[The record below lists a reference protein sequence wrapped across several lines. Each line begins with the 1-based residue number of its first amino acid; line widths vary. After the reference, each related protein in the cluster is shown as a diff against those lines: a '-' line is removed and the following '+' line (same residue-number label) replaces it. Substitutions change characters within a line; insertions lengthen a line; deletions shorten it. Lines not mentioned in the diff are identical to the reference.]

1 MDDGVRINKFLGSA
15 GYCSRREADRLVGE
29 GRVFIDGNMADMGSR
44 VMPGQKV
51 YVDGKAVVP
60 EEENILIAVN
70 KPRGIVCT
78 TTDKQGANNIVDFLG
93 CDKRIYP
100 VGRLDK
106 DSEGLLLMTNDGEL
120 MNNILTGKN
129 EHEKEYIVEVD
140 KNLSDDFERRMSE
153 PMYLKELDKTTRPCR
168 VIKAGKKTF
177 RIILKQGLN
186 RQIRRMCSNLGY
198 KVVKLK
204 RIRIMNIELN
214 DLPAGAT
221 RKIEGS
227 EYEKLMNLINKKLGQ
242 KVVTEMTDLERI
254 KELVSILNKA
264 GKSYYSEGVEI
275 MSNFEYDKLYDE
287 LVKLEEKTKIVLSD
301 SPTVNVGYETLSELP
316 KERHDSPMLS
326 LDKTK
331 NSDELVD
338 WLGSQRGLLSWKLD
352 GLTIVLTYENG
363 ELLKAVT
370 RGNGEVGEIITQ
382 NAKVFK
388 NVPLSIPFKG
398 RLVIRGEA
406 IITYSDFEKINE

>member
-60 EEENILIAVN
+60 DEENILIAVN

-168 VIKAGKKTF
+168 VIKTGKKTF

-198 KVVKLK
+198 KVIKLK

-227 EYEKLMNLINKKLGQ
+227 EYEKLMNLINKK
-242 KVVTEMTDLERI
+242 
-254 KELVSILNKA
+254 
-264 GKSYYSEGVEI
+264 
-275 MSNFEYDKLYDE
+275 
-287 LVKLEEKTKIVLSD
+287 
-301 SPTVNVGYETLSELP
+301 
-316 KERHDSPMLS
+316 
-326 LDKTK
+326 
-331 NSDELVD
+331 
-338 WLGSQRGLLSWKLD
+338 
-352 GLTIVLTYENG
+352 
-363 ELLKAVT
+363 
-370 RGNGEVGEIITQ
+370 
-382 NAKVFK
+382 
-388 NVPLSIPFKG
+388 
-398 RLVIRGEA
+398 
-406 IITYSDFEKINE
+406 

>member
-227 EYEKLMNLINKKLGQ
+227 EYEKIMNLINKK
-242 KVVTEMTDLERI
+242 
-254 KELVSILNKA
+254 
-264 GKSYYSEGVEI
+264 
-275 MSNFEYDKLYDE
+275 
-287 LVKLEEKTKIVLSD
+287 
-301 SPTVNVGYETLSELP
+301 
-316 KERHDSPMLS
+316 
-326 LDKTK
+326 
-331 NSDELVD
+331 
-338 WLGSQRGLLSWKLD
+338 
-352 GLTIVLTYENG
+352 
-363 ELLKAVT
+363 
-370 RGNGEVGEIITQ
+370 
-382 NAKVFK
+382 
-388 NVPLSIPFKG
+388 
-398 RLVIRGEA
+398 
-406 IITYSDFEKINE
+406 

>member
-29 GRVFIDGNMADMGSR
+29 GRVFIDRNMADMGSR

-120 MNNILTGKN
+120 MNNILKGKN

-168 VIKAGKKTF
+168 VIKTGKKTF

-227 EYEKLMNLINKKLGQ
+227 EYEKLMNLINKK
-242 KVVTEMTDLERI
+242 
-254 KELVSILNKA
+254 
-264 GKSYYSEGVEI
+264 
-275 MSNFEYDKLYDE
+275 
-287 LVKLEEKTKIVLSD
+287 
-301 SPTVNVGYETLSELP
+301 
-316 KERHDSPMLS
+316 
-326 LDKTK
+326 
-331 NSDELVD
+331 
-338 WLGSQRGLLSWKLD
+338 
-352 GLTIVLTYENG
+352 
-363 ELLKAVT
+363 
-370 RGNGEVGEIITQ
+370 
-382 NAKVFK
+382 
-388 NVPLSIPFKG
+388 
-398 RLVIRGEA
+398 
-406 IITYSDFEKINE
+406 

>member
-44 VMPGQKV
+44 VIPGQKV

-168 VIKAGKKTF
+168 VIKTGKKTF

-227 EYEKLMNLINKKLGQ
+227 EYEKLMNLINKK
-242 KVVTEMTDLERI
+242 
-254 KELVSILNKA
+254 
-264 GKSYYSEGVEI
+264 
-275 MSNFEYDKLYDE
+275 
-287 LVKLEEKTKIVLSD
+287 
-301 SPTVNVGYETLSELP
+301 
-316 KERHDSPMLS
+316 
-326 LDKTK
+326 
-331 NSDELVD
+331 
-338 WLGSQRGLLSWKLD
+338 
-352 GLTIVLTYENG
+352 
-363 ELLKAVT
+363 
-370 RGNGEVGEIITQ
+370 
-382 NAKVFK
+382 
-388 NVPLSIPFKG
+388 
-398 RLVIRGEA
+398 
-406 IITYSDFEKINE
+406 

>member
-15 GYCSRREADRLVGE
+15 GYCSRREADWLVGE
-29 GRVFIDGNMADMGSR
+29 GRVFIDGNMANMGSR

-168 VIKAGKKTF
+168 VIKTGKKTF

-227 EYEKLMNLINKKLGQ
+227 EYEKLMNLINKK
-242 KVVTEMTDLERI
+242 
-254 KELVSILNKA
+254 
-264 GKSYYSEGVEI
+264 
-275 MSNFEYDKLYDE
+275 
-287 LVKLEEKTKIVLSD
+287 
-301 SPTVNVGYETLSELP
+301 
-316 KERHDSPMLS
+316 
-326 LDKTK
+326 
-331 NSDELVD
+331 
-338 WLGSQRGLLSWKLD
+338 
-352 GLTIVLTYENG
+352 
-363 ELLKAVT
+363 
-370 RGNGEVGEIITQ
+370 
-382 NAKVFK
+382 
-388 NVPLSIPFKG
+388 
-398 RLVIRGEA
+398 
-406 IITYSDFEKINE
+406 

>member
-70 KPRGIVCT
+70 KPRGTVCT

-168 VIKAGKKTF
+168 VIKTGKKTF

-227 EYEKLMNLINKKLGQ
+227 EYEKLMNLINKK
-242 KVVTEMTDLERI
+242 
-254 KELVSILNKA
+254 
-264 GKSYYSEGVEI
+264 
-275 MSNFEYDKLYDE
+275 
-287 LVKLEEKTKIVLSD
+287 
-301 SPTVNVGYETLSELP
+301 
-316 KERHDSPMLS
+316 
-326 LDKTK
+326 
-331 NSDELVD
+331 
-338 WLGSQRGLLSWKLD
+338 
-352 GLTIVLTYENG
+352 
-363 ELLKAVT
+363 
-370 RGNGEVGEIITQ
+370 
-382 NAKVFK
+382 
-388 NVPLSIPFKG
+388 
-398 RLVIRGEA
+398 
-406 IITYSDFEKINE
+406 

>member
-51 YVDGKAVVP
+51 YVDGKAVAP

-168 VIKAGKKTF
+168 VIKTGKKTF

-227 EYEKLMNLINKKLGQ
+227 EYEKLMNLINKK
-242 KVVTEMTDLERI
+242 
-254 KELVSILNKA
+254 
-264 GKSYYSEGVEI
+264 
-275 MSNFEYDKLYDE
+275 
-287 LVKLEEKTKIVLSD
+287 
-301 SPTVNVGYETLSELP
+301 
-316 KERHDSPMLS
+316 
-326 LDKTK
+326 
-331 NSDELVD
+331 
-338 WLGSQRGLLSWKLD
+338 
-352 GLTIVLTYENG
+352 
-363 ELLKAVT
+363 
-370 RGNGEVGEIITQ
+370 
-382 NAKVFK
+382 
-388 NVPLSIPFKG
+388 
-398 RLVIRGEA
+398 
-406 IITYSDFEKINE
+406 

>member
-29 GRVFIDGNMADMGSR
+29 GRVFIDRNMADMGSR

-168 VIKAGKKTF
+168 VIKTGKKTF

-198 KVVKLK
+198 KVIKLK

-227 EYEKLMNLINKKLGQ
+227 EYEKLMNLINKK
-242 KVVTEMTDLERI
+242 
-254 KELVSILNKA
+254 
-264 GKSYYSEGVEI
+264 
-275 MSNFEYDKLYDE
+275 
-287 LVKLEEKTKIVLSD
+287 
-301 SPTVNVGYETLSELP
+301 
-316 KERHDSPMLS
+316 
-326 LDKTK
+326 
-331 NSDELVD
+331 
-338 WLGSQRGLLSWKLD
+338 
-352 GLTIVLTYENG
+352 
-363 ELLKAVT
+363 
-370 RGNGEVGEIITQ
+370 
-382 NAKVFK
+382 
-388 NVPLSIPFKG
+388 
-398 RLVIRGEA
+398 
-406 IITYSDFEKINE
+406 

>member
-168 VIKAGKKTF
+168 VIKTGKKTF

-227 EYEKLMNLINKKLGQ
+227 QYEKLMNLINKK
-242 KVVTEMTDLERI
+242 
-254 KELVSILNKA
+254 
-264 GKSYYSEGVEI
+264 
-275 MSNFEYDKLYDE
+275 
-287 LVKLEEKTKIVLSD
+287 
-301 SPTVNVGYETLSELP
+301 
-316 KERHDSPMLS
+316 
-326 LDKTK
+326 
-331 NSDELVD
+331 
-338 WLGSQRGLLSWKLD
+338 
-352 GLTIVLTYENG
+352 
-363 ELLKAVT
+363 
-370 RGNGEVGEIITQ
+370 
-382 NAKVFK
+382 
-388 NVPLSIPFKG
+388 
-398 RLVIRGEA
+398 
-406 IITYSDFEKINE
+406 

>member
-51 YVDGKAVVP
+51 YVDGKVVVP

-120 MNNILTGKN
+120 MNNVLTGKN

-168 VIKAGKKTF
+168 VIKTGKKTF

-227 EYEKLMNLINKKLGQ
+227 EYEKLMNLINKK
-242 KVVTEMTDLERI
+242 
-254 KELVSILNKA
+254 
-264 GKSYYSEGVEI
+264 
-275 MSNFEYDKLYDE
+275 
-287 LVKLEEKTKIVLSD
+287 
-301 SPTVNVGYETLSELP
+301 
-316 KERHDSPMLS
+316 
-326 LDKTK
+326 
-331 NSDELVD
+331 
-338 WLGSQRGLLSWKLD
+338 
-352 GLTIVLTYENG
+352 
-363 ELLKAVT
+363 
-370 RGNGEVGEIITQ
+370 
-382 NAKVFK
+382 
-388 NVPLSIPFKG
+388 
-398 RLVIRGEA
+398 
-406 IITYSDFEKINE
+406 

>member
-1 MDDGVRINKFLGSA
+1 M
-15 GYCSRREADRLVGE
+15 ADR
-29 GRVFIDGNMADMGSR
+29 GSR

-168 VIKAGKKTF
+168 VIKTGKKTF

-227 EYEKLMNLINKKLGQ
+227 EYEKLMNLINKK
-242 KVVTEMTDLERI
+242 
-254 KELVSILNKA
+254 
-264 GKSYYSEGVEI
+264 
-275 MSNFEYDKLYDE
+275 
-287 LVKLEEKTKIVLSD
+287 
-301 SPTVNVGYETLSELP
+301 
-316 KERHDSPMLS
+316 
-326 LDKTK
+326 
-331 NSDELVD
+331 
-338 WLGSQRGLLSWKLD
+338 
-352 GLTIVLTYENG
+352 
-363 ELLKAVT
+363 
-370 RGNGEVGEIITQ
+370 
-382 NAKVFK
+382 
-388 NVPLSIPFKG
+388 
-398 RLVIRGEA
+398 
-406 IITYSDFEKINE
+406 

>member
-60 EEENILIAVN
+60 EEENILMAVN

-168 VIKAGKKTF
+168 VIKTGKKTF

-227 EYEKLMNLINKKLGQ
+227 EYEKLMNLINKK
-242 KVVTEMTDLERI
+242 
-254 KELVSILNKA
+254 
-264 GKSYYSEGVEI
+264 
-275 MSNFEYDKLYDE
+275 
-287 LVKLEEKTKIVLSD
+287 
-301 SPTVNVGYETLSELP
+301 
-316 KERHDSPMLS
+316 
-326 LDKTK
+326 
-331 NSDELVD
+331 
-338 WLGSQRGLLSWKLD
+338 
-352 GLTIVLTYENG
+352 
-363 ELLKAVT
+363 
-370 RGNGEVGEIITQ
+370 
-382 NAKVFK
+382 
-388 NVPLSIPFKG
+388 
-398 RLVIRGEA
+398 
-406 IITYSDFEKINE
+406 

>member
-106 DSEGLLLMTNDGEL
+106 DSEGLLLMSNDGEL

-227 EYEKLMNLINKKLGQ
+227 EYEKLMNLINKK
-242 KVVTEMTDLERI
+242 
-254 KELVSILNKA
+254 
-264 GKSYYSEGVEI
+264 
-275 MSNFEYDKLYDE
+275 
-287 LVKLEEKTKIVLSD
+287 
-301 SPTVNVGYETLSELP
+301 
-316 KERHDSPMLS
+316 
-326 LDKTK
+326 
-331 NSDELVD
+331 
-338 WLGSQRGLLSWKLD
+338 
-352 GLTIVLTYENG
+352 
-363 ELLKAVT
+363 
-370 RGNGEVGEIITQ
+370 
-382 NAKVFK
+382 
-388 NVPLSIPFKG
+388 
-398 RLVIRGEA
+398 
-406 IITYSDFEKINE
+406 

>member
-1 MDDGVRINKFLGSA
+1 MDDGVRIKRFLGSA

-168 VIKAGKKTF
+168 VIKTGKKTF

-227 EYEKLMNLINKKLGQ
+227 EYEKLMNLINKK
-242 KVVTEMTDLERI
+242 
-254 KELVSILNKA
+254 
-264 GKSYYSEGVEI
+264 
-275 MSNFEYDKLYDE
+275 
-287 LVKLEEKTKIVLSD
+287 
-301 SPTVNVGYETLSELP
+301 
-316 KERHDSPMLS
+316 
-326 LDKTK
+326 
-331 NSDELVD
+331 
-338 WLGSQRGLLSWKLD
+338 
-352 GLTIVLTYENG
+352 
-363 ELLKAVT
+363 
-370 RGNGEVGEIITQ
+370 
-382 NAKVFK
+382 
-388 NVPLSIPFKG
+388 
-398 RLVIRGEA
+398 
-406 IITYSDFEKINE
+406 

>member
-70 KPRGIVCT
+70 KPRGIICT

-120 MNNILTGKN
+120 MNNVLTGKN

-168 VIKAGKKTF
+168 VIKTGKKTF

-227 EYEKLMNLINKKLGQ
+227 EYEKLMNLINKK
-242 KVVTEMTDLERI
+242 
-254 KELVSILNKA
+254 
-264 GKSYYSEGVEI
+264 
-275 MSNFEYDKLYDE
+275 
-287 LVKLEEKTKIVLSD
+287 
-301 SPTVNVGYETLSELP
+301 
-316 KERHDSPMLS
+316 
-326 LDKTK
+326 
-331 NSDELVD
+331 
-338 WLGSQRGLLSWKLD
+338 
-352 GLTIVLTYENG
+352 
-363 ELLKAVT
+363 
-370 RGNGEVGEIITQ
+370 
-382 NAKVFK
+382 
-388 NVPLSIPFKG
+388 
-398 RLVIRGEA
+398 
-406 IITYSDFEKINE
+406 

>member
-44 VMPGQKV
+44 VMQGQKV

-140 KNLSDDFERRMSE
+140 KNLSDDFERRKSE

-168 VIKAGKKTF
+168 VIKTGKKTF

-227 EYEKLMNLINKKLGQ
+227 EYEKLMNLINKK
-242 KVVTEMTDLERI
+242 
-254 KELVSILNKA
+254 
-264 GKSYYSEGVEI
+264 
-275 MSNFEYDKLYDE
+275 
-287 LVKLEEKTKIVLSD
+287 
-301 SPTVNVGYETLSELP
+301 
-316 KERHDSPMLS
+316 
-326 LDKTK
+326 
-331 NSDELVD
+331 
-338 WLGSQRGLLSWKLD
+338 
-352 GLTIVLTYENG
+352 
-363 ELLKAVT
+363 
-370 RGNGEVGEIITQ
+370 
-382 NAKVFK
+382 
-388 NVPLSIPFKG
+388 
-398 RLVIRGEA
+398 
-406 IITYSDFEKINE
+406 

>member
-15 GYCSRREADRLVGE
+15 GHCSRREADRLVGE

-168 VIKAGKKTF
+168 VIKTGKKTF

-227 EYEKLMNLINKKLGQ
+227 EYEKLMNLINKK
-242 KVVTEMTDLERI
+242 
-254 KELVSILNKA
+254 
-264 GKSYYSEGVEI
+264 
-275 MSNFEYDKLYDE
+275 
-287 LVKLEEKTKIVLSD
+287 
-301 SPTVNVGYETLSELP
+301 
-316 KERHDSPMLS
+316 
-326 LDKTK
+326 
-331 NSDELVD
+331 
-338 WLGSQRGLLSWKLD
+338 
-352 GLTIVLTYENG
+352 
-363 ELLKAVT
+363 
-370 RGNGEVGEIITQ
+370 
-382 NAKVFK
+382 
-388 NVPLSIPFKG
+388 
-398 RLVIRGEA
+398 
-406 IITYSDFEKINE
+406 

>member
-29 GRVFIDGNMADMGSR
+29 GRVFIVGNMADMGSR

-168 VIKAGKKTF
+168 VIKTGKKTF

-227 EYEKLMNLINKKLGQ
+227 EYEKLMNLINKK
-242 KVVTEMTDLERI
+242 
-254 KELVSILNKA
+254 
-264 GKSYYSEGVEI
+264 
-275 MSNFEYDKLYDE
+275 
-287 LVKLEEKTKIVLSD
+287 
-301 SPTVNVGYETLSELP
+301 
-316 KERHDSPMLS
+316 
-326 LDKTK
+326 
-331 NSDELVD
+331 
-338 WLGSQRGLLSWKLD
+338 
-352 GLTIVLTYENG
+352 
-363 ELLKAVT
+363 
-370 RGNGEVGEIITQ
+370 
-382 NAKVFK
+382 
-388 NVPLSIPFKG
+388 
-398 RLVIRGEA
+398 
-406 IITYSDFEKINE
+406 

>member
-15 GYCSRREADRLVGE
+15 GYCSRREADRLVCE

-168 VIKAGKKTF
+168 VFKTGKKTF

-227 EYEKLMNLINKKLGQ
+227 EYQKLMNLINKK
-242 KVVTEMTDLERI
+242 
-254 KELVSILNKA
+254 
-264 GKSYYSEGVEI
+264 
-275 MSNFEYDKLYDE
+275 
-287 LVKLEEKTKIVLSD
+287 
-301 SPTVNVGYETLSELP
+301 
-316 KERHDSPMLS
+316 
-326 LDKTK
+326 
-331 NSDELVD
+331 
-338 WLGSQRGLLSWKLD
+338 
-352 GLTIVLTYENG
+352 
-363 ELLKAVT
+363 
-370 RGNGEVGEIITQ
+370 
-382 NAKVFK
+382 
-388 NVPLSIPFKG
+388 
-398 RLVIRGEA
+398 
-406 IITYSDFEKINE
+406 

>member
-78 TTDKQGANNIVDFLG
+78 TTDKQVDNNIVDFLG

-168 VIKAGKKTF
+168 VIKTGKKTF

-227 EYEKLMNLINKKLGQ
+227 EYEKLMNLINKK
-242 KVVTEMTDLERI
+242 
-254 KELVSILNKA
+254 
-264 GKSYYSEGVEI
+264 
-275 MSNFEYDKLYDE
+275 
-287 LVKLEEKTKIVLSD
+287 
-301 SPTVNVGYETLSELP
+301 
-316 KERHDSPMLS
+316 
-326 LDKTK
+326 
-331 NSDELVD
+331 
-338 WLGSQRGLLSWKLD
+338 
-352 GLTIVLTYENG
+352 
-363 ELLKAVT
+363 
-370 RGNGEVGEIITQ
+370 
-382 NAKVFK
+382 
-388 NVPLSIPFKG
+388 
-398 RLVIRGEA
+398 
-406 IITYSDFEKINE
+406 

>member
-51 YVDGKAVVP
+51 YVDGKEVVP

-129 EHEKEYIVEVD
+129 EHDKEYIVEVD

-168 VIKAGKKTF
+168 VIKTGKKTF

-227 EYEKLMNLINKKLGQ
+227 EYEKLMNLINKK
-242 KVVTEMTDLERI
+242 
-254 KELVSILNKA
+254 
-264 GKSYYSEGVEI
+264 
-275 MSNFEYDKLYDE
+275 
-287 LVKLEEKTKIVLSD
+287 
-301 SPTVNVGYETLSELP
+301 
-316 KERHDSPMLS
+316 
-326 LDKTK
+326 
-331 NSDELVD
+331 
-338 WLGSQRGLLSWKLD
+338 
-352 GLTIVLTYENG
+352 
-363 ELLKAVT
+363 
-370 RGNGEVGEIITQ
+370 
-382 NAKVFK
+382 
-388 NVPLSIPFKG
+388 
-398 RLVIRGEA
+398 
-406 IITYSDFEKINE
+406 

>member
-78 TTDKQGANNIVDFLG
+78 TTDKQGANNIVDFLR

-168 VIKAGKKTF
+168 VIKTGKKTF

-227 EYEKLMNLINKKLGQ
+227 EYEKLMNLINKK
-242 KVVTEMTDLERI
+242 
-254 KELVSILNKA
+254 
-264 GKSYYSEGVEI
+264 
-275 MSNFEYDKLYDE
+275 
-287 LVKLEEKTKIVLSD
+287 
-301 SPTVNVGYETLSELP
+301 
-316 KERHDSPMLS
+316 
-326 LDKTK
+326 
-331 NSDELVD
+331 
-338 WLGSQRGLLSWKLD
+338 
-352 GLTIVLTYENG
+352 
-363 ELLKAVT
+363 
-370 RGNGEVGEIITQ
+370 
-382 NAKVFK
+382 
-388 NVPLSIPFKG
+388 
-398 RLVIRGEA
+398 
-406 IITYSDFEKINE
+406 

>member
-29 GRVFIDGNMADMGSR
+29 GRVFIDRNMADMGSR

-168 VIKAGKKTF
+168 VIKTGKKTF

-204 RIRIMNIELN
+204 RIRILNRELN

-227 EYEKLMNLINKKLGQ
+227 EYEKLMNLINKK
-242 KVVTEMTDLERI
+242 
-254 KELVSILNKA
+254 
-264 GKSYYSEGVEI
+264 
-275 MSNFEYDKLYDE
+275 
-287 LVKLEEKTKIVLSD
+287 
-301 SPTVNVGYETLSELP
+301 
-316 KERHDSPMLS
+316 
-326 LDKTK
+326 
-331 NSDELVD
+331 
-338 WLGSQRGLLSWKLD
+338 
-352 GLTIVLTYENG
+352 
-363 ELLKAVT
+363 
-370 RGNGEVGEIITQ
+370 
-382 NAKVFK
+382 
-388 NVPLSIPFKG
+388 
-398 RLVIRGEA
+398 
-406 IITYSDFEKINE
+406 

>member
-93 CDKRIYP
+93 CDKRIYH

-120 MNNILTGKN
+120 MNNVLTGKN

-168 VIKAGKKTF
+168 VIKTGKKTF

-227 EYEKLMNLINKKLGQ
+227 EYEKLMNLINKK
-242 KVVTEMTDLERI
+242 
-254 KELVSILNKA
+254 
-264 GKSYYSEGVEI
+264 
-275 MSNFEYDKLYDE
+275 
-287 LVKLEEKTKIVLSD
+287 
-301 SPTVNVGYETLSELP
+301 
-316 KERHDSPMLS
+316 
-326 LDKTK
+326 
-331 NSDELVD
+331 
-338 WLGSQRGLLSWKLD
+338 
-352 GLTIVLTYENG
+352 
-363 ELLKAVT
+363 
-370 RGNGEVGEIITQ
+370 
-382 NAKVFK
+382 
-388 NVPLSIPFKG
+388 
-398 RLVIRGEA
+398 
-406 IITYSDFEKINE
+406 

>member
-51 YVDGKAVVP
+51 YVEGKAGVP

-153 PMYLKELDKTTRPCR
+153 PMYLKELDKTTRPCS
-168 VIKAGKKTF
+168 VIKTGKKTF

-227 EYEKLMNLINKKLGQ
+227 EYEKLMNLINKK
-242 KVVTEMTDLERI
+242 
-254 KELVSILNKA
+254 
-264 GKSYYSEGVEI
+264 
-275 MSNFEYDKLYDE
+275 
-287 LVKLEEKTKIVLSD
+287 
-301 SPTVNVGYETLSELP
+301 
-316 KERHDSPMLS
+316 
-326 LDKTK
+326 
-331 NSDELVD
+331 
-338 WLGSQRGLLSWKLD
+338 
-352 GLTIVLTYENG
+352 
-363 ELLKAVT
+363 
-370 RGNGEVGEIITQ
+370 
-382 NAKVFK
+382 
-388 NVPLSIPFKG
+388 
-398 RLVIRGEA
+398 
-406 IITYSDFEKINE
+406 

>member
-153 PMYLKELDKTTRPCR
+153 PMYLKELDKTTRQCR
-168 VIKAGKKTF
+168 VIKTGKKTF

-227 EYEKLMNLINKKLGQ
+227 EYEKLMNLINKK
-242 KVVTEMTDLERI
+242 
-254 KELVSILNKA
+254 
-264 GKSYYSEGVEI
+264 
-275 MSNFEYDKLYDE
+275 
-287 LVKLEEKTKIVLSD
+287 
-301 SPTVNVGYETLSELP
+301 
-316 KERHDSPMLS
+316 
-326 LDKTK
+326 
-331 NSDELVD
+331 
-338 WLGSQRGLLSWKLD
+338 
-352 GLTIVLTYENG
+352 
-363 ELLKAVT
+363 
-370 RGNGEVGEIITQ
+370 
-382 NAKVFK
+382 
-388 NVPLSIPFKG
+388 
-398 RLVIRGEA
+398 
-406 IITYSDFEKINE
+406 

>member
-29 GRVFIDGNMADMGSR
+29 GRVFLDGNMADMGSR

-168 VIKAGKKTF
+168 VIKTGKKTF

-221 RKIEGS
+221 RKIEGR
-227 EYEKLMNLINKKLGQ
+227 EYEKLMNLINKK
-242 KVVTEMTDLERI
+242 
-254 KELVSILNKA
+254 
-264 GKSYYSEGVEI
+264 
-275 MSNFEYDKLYDE
+275 
-287 LVKLEEKTKIVLSD
+287 
-301 SPTVNVGYETLSELP
+301 
-316 KERHDSPMLS
+316 
-326 LDKTK
+326 
-331 NSDELVD
+331 
-338 WLGSQRGLLSWKLD
+338 
-352 GLTIVLTYENG
+352 
-363 ELLKAVT
+363 
-370 RGNGEVGEIITQ
+370 
-382 NAKVFK
+382 
-388 NVPLSIPFKG
+388 
-398 RLVIRGEA
+398 
-406 IITYSDFEKINE
+406 

>member
-29 GRVFIDGNMADMGSR
+29 GRVFIDENMADMGSR

-168 VIKAGKKTF
+168 VIKTGKKTF

-227 EYEKLMNLINKKLGQ
+227 EYEKLMNLINKK
-242 KVVTEMTDLERI
+242 
-254 KELVSILNKA
+254 
-264 GKSYYSEGVEI
+264 
-275 MSNFEYDKLYDE
+275 
-287 LVKLEEKTKIVLSD
+287 
-301 SPTVNVGYETLSELP
+301 
-316 KERHDSPMLS
+316 
-326 LDKTK
+326 
-331 NSDELVD
+331 
-338 WLGSQRGLLSWKLD
+338 
-352 GLTIVLTYENG
+352 
-363 ELLKAVT
+363 
-370 RGNGEVGEIITQ
+370 
-382 NAKVFK
+382 
-388 NVPLSIPFKG
+388 
-398 RLVIRGEA
+398 
-406 IITYSDFEKINE
+406 

>member
-29 GRVFIDGNMADMGSR
+29 GRVFIDRNMADMGSR

-168 VIKAGKKTF
+168 VIKTGEKTF

-204 RIRIMNIELN
+204 RIRIMNIALN

-227 EYEKLMNLINKKLGQ
+227 EYEKLMNLINKK
-242 KVVTEMTDLERI
+242 
-254 KELVSILNKA
+254 
-264 GKSYYSEGVEI
+264 
-275 MSNFEYDKLYDE
+275 
-287 LVKLEEKTKIVLSD
+287 
-301 SPTVNVGYETLSELP
+301 
-316 KERHDSPMLS
+316 
-326 LDKTK
+326 
-331 NSDELVD
+331 
-338 WLGSQRGLLSWKLD
+338 
-352 GLTIVLTYENG
+352 
-363 ELLKAVT
+363 
-370 RGNGEVGEIITQ
+370 
-382 NAKVFK
+382 
-388 NVPLSIPFKG
+388 
-398 RLVIRGEA
+398 
-406 IITYSDFEKINE
+406 

>member
-29 GRVFIDGNMADMGSR
+29 GRVFIDVNMADMGSR

-168 VIKAGKKTF
+168 VIKTGKKTF

-227 EYEKLMNLINKKLGQ
+227 EYEKLMNLINKK
-242 KVVTEMTDLERI
+242 
-254 KELVSILNKA
+254 
-264 GKSYYSEGVEI
+264 
-275 MSNFEYDKLYDE
+275 
-287 LVKLEEKTKIVLSD
+287 
-301 SPTVNVGYETLSELP
+301 
-316 KERHDSPMLS
+316 
-326 LDKTK
+326 
-331 NSDELVD
+331 
-338 WLGSQRGLLSWKLD
+338 
-352 GLTIVLTYENG
+352 
-363 ELLKAVT
+363 
-370 RGNGEVGEIITQ
+370 
-382 NAKVFK
+382 
-388 NVPLSIPFKG
+388 
-398 RLVIRGEA
+398 
-406 IITYSDFEKINE
+406 

>member
-93 CDKRIYP
+93 CDKKIYP

-227 EYEKLMNLINKKLGQ
+227 EYEKLMNLINKK
-242 KVVTEMTDLERI
+242 
-254 KELVSILNKA
+254 
-264 GKSYYSEGVEI
+264 
-275 MSNFEYDKLYDE
+275 
-287 LVKLEEKTKIVLSD
+287 
-301 SPTVNVGYETLSELP
+301 
-316 KERHDSPMLS
+316 
-326 LDKTK
+326 
-331 NSDELVD
+331 
-338 WLGSQRGLLSWKLD
+338 
-352 GLTIVLTYENG
+352 
-363 ELLKAVT
+363 
-370 RGNGEVGEIITQ
+370 
-382 NAKVFK
+382 
-388 NVPLSIPFKG
+388 
-398 RLVIRGEA
+398 
-406 IITYSDFEKINE
+406 

>member
-29 GRVFIDGNMADMGSR
+29 GRVFIDGNMADMGSC

-168 VIKAGKKTF
+168 VIKTGKKTF

-227 EYEKLMNLINKKLGQ
+227 EYEKLMNLINKK
-242 KVVTEMTDLERI
+242 
-254 KELVSILNKA
+254 
-264 GKSYYSEGVEI
+264 
-275 MSNFEYDKLYDE
+275 
-287 LVKLEEKTKIVLSD
+287 
-301 SPTVNVGYETLSELP
+301 
-316 KERHDSPMLS
+316 
-326 LDKTK
+326 
-331 NSDELVD
+331 
-338 WLGSQRGLLSWKLD
+338 
-352 GLTIVLTYENG
+352 
-363 ELLKAVT
+363 
-370 RGNGEVGEIITQ
+370 
-382 NAKVFK
+382 
-388 NVPLSIPFKG
+388 
-398 RLVIRGEA
+398 
-406 IITYSDFEKINE
+406 

>member
-1 MDDGVRINKFLGSA
+1 
-15 GYCSRREADRLVGE
+15 
-29 GRVFIDGNMADMGSR
+29 MGSR

-168 VIKAGKKTF
+168 VIKTGKKTF

-227 EYEKLMNLINKKLGQ
+227 EYEKLMNLINKK
-242 KVVTEMTDLERI
+242 
-254 KELVSILNKA
+254 
-264 GKSYYSEGVEI
+264 
-275 MSNFEYDKLYDE
+275 
-287 LVKLEEKTKIVLSD
+287 
-301 SPTVNVGYETLSELP
+301 
-316 KERHDSPMLS
+316 
-326 LDKTK
+326 
-331 NSDELVD
+331 
-338 WLGSQRGLLSWKLD
+338 
-352 GLTIVLTYENG
+352 
-363 ELLKAVT
+363 
-370 RGNGEVGEIITQ
+370 
-382 NAKVFK
+382 
-388 NVPLSIPFKG
+388 
-398 RLVIRGEA
+398 
-406 IITYSDFEKINE
+406 

>member
-1 MDDGVRINKFLGSA
+1 
-15 GYCSRREADRLVGE
+15 
-29 GRVFIDGNMADMGSR
+29 
-44 VMPGQKV
+44 MPGQKV

-78 TTDKQGANNIVDFLG
+78 TTDKQGAKNIVHYLG

-168 VIKAGKKTF
+168 VIKTGKKTF

-227 EYEKLMNLINKKLGQ
+227 EYEKLMNLINKK
-242 KVVTEMTDLERI
+242 
-254 KELVSILNKA
+254 
-264 GKSYYSEGVEI
+264 
-275 MSNFEYDKLYDE
+275 
-287 LVKLEEKTKIVLSD
+287 
-301 SPTVNVGYETLSELP
+301 
-316 KERHDSPMLS
+316 
-326 LDKTK
+326 
-331 NSDELVD
+331 
-338 WLGSQRGLLSWKLD
+338 
-352 GLTIVLTYENG
+352 
-363 ELLKAVT
+363 
-370 RGNGEVGEIITQ
+370 
-382 NAKVFK
+382 
-388 NVPLSIPFKG
+388 
-398 RLVIRGEA
+398 
-406 IITYSDFEKINE
+406 

>member
-29 GRVFIDGNMADMGSR
+29 GRVFIDGNMAYMGSR

-168 VIKAGKKTF
+168 VIKTGKKTF

-227 EYEKLMNLINKKLGQ
+227 EYEKLMNLINKK
-242 KVVTEMTDLERI
+242 
-254 KELVSILNKA
+254 
-264 GKSYYSEGVEI
+264 
-275 MSNFEYDKLYDE
+275 
-287 LVKLEEKTKIVLSD
+287 
-301 SPTVNVGYETLSELP
+301 
-316 KERHDSPMLS
+316 
-326 LDKTK
+326 
-331 NSDELVD
+331 
-338 WLGSQRGLLSWKLD
+338 
-352 GLTIVLTYENG
+352 
-363 ELLKAVT
+363 
-370 RGNGEVGEIITQ
+370 
-382 NAKVFK
+382 
-388 NVPLSIPFKG
+388 
-398 RLVIRGEA
+398 
-406 IITYSDFEKINE
+406 

>member
-106 DSEGLLLMTNDGEL
+106 DLEGLLLMTNDGEL

-168 VIKAGKKTF
+168 VIKTGKKTF

-227 EYEKLMNLINKKLGQ
+227 EYEKLMNLINKK
-242 KVVTEMTDLERI
+242 
-254 KELVSILNKA
+254 
-264 GKSYYSEGVEI
+264 
-275 MSNFEYDKLYDE
+275 
-287 LVKLEEKTKIVLSD
+287 
-301 SPTVNVGYETLSELP
+301 
-316 KERHDSPMLS
+316 
-326 LDKTK
+326 
-331 NSDELVD
+331 
-338 WLGSQRGLLSWKLD
+338 
-352 GLTIVLTYENG
+352 
-363 ELLKAVT
+363 
-370 RGNGEVGEIITQ
+370 
-382 NAKVFK
+382 
-388 NVPLSIPFKG
+388 
-398 RLVIRGEA
+398 
-406 IITYSDFEKINE
+406 

>member
-129 EHEKEYIVEVD
+129 EYEKEYIVEVD

-168 VIKAGKKTF
+168 VIKTGKKTF

-227 EYEKLMNLINKKLGQ
+227 EYEKLMNLINKK
-242 KVVTEMTDLERI
+242 
-254 KELVSILNKA
+254 
-264 GKSYYSEGVEI
+264 
-275 MSNFEYDKLYDE
+275 
-287 LVKLEEKTKIVLSD
+287 
-301 SPTVNVGYETLSELP
+301 
-316 KERHDSPMLS
+316 
-326 LDKTK
+326 
-331 NSDELVD
+331 
-338 WLGSQRGLLSWKLD
+338 
-352 GLTIVLTYENG
+352 
-363 ELLKAVT
+363 
-370 RGNGEVGEIITQ
+370 
-382 NAKVFK
+382 
-388 NVPLSIPFKG
+388 
-398 RLVIRGEA
+398 
-406 IITYSDFEKINE
+406 